1 VIFVDSGAF
10 LARYLSRD
18 QYHERAIAAWRS
30 LEQLRWRC
38 CTSNF
43 VLDETITLL
52 GRWSSHE
59 FASERA
65 RGLLT
70 SRSLDILRPEVA
82 DELEALELFEKMAD
96 QAVSFTDCVSFALMR
111 RRRIERA
118 FSFDRHFALA
128 GFTLWVGDD

>member
-1 VIFVDSGAF
+1 VIYVDSGAF
-10 LARYLSRD
+10 LARFIERD
-18 QYHERAIAAWRS
+18 QFHHQATDAWQR
-30 LEQLRWRC
+30 LEQLGWKC
-38 CTSNF
+38 LTSNF

-52 GRWSSHE
+52 GRWTSYE
-59 FASERA
+59 FASNRA

-70 SRSLDILRPEVA
+70 SQRLEILRPEAA

-111 RRRIERA
+111 KRRIERA

-128 GFTLWVGDD
+128 GFTLWPAAD

>member
-1 VIFVDSGAF
+1 MIFIDSGAF
-10 LARYLSRD
+10 LARFIARD
-18 QYHERAIAAWRS
+18 QYHQRAVEAWRR
-30 LEQLRWRC
+30 LEEHRWRC

-52 GRWSSHE
+52 GRWSSYE
-59 FASERA
+59 FAAARA
-65 RGLLT
+65 RSLLT
-70 SRSLDILRPEVA
+70 SQALEILRPDQS

-111 RRRIERA
+111 KRRLERA

-128 GFTLWVGDD
+128 GYTLWPEQA